1 MAVNQRF
8 YSLDRIRRMAMEAA
22 ENPARFWADKAEYL
36 TWFEKPKSVLE
47 GKAPDVYWFRG
58 GLLNIS
64 YNAIDRHLPVLANKV
79 AFYYENERGDSKV
92 ISYWDLYR
100 EVNRAAYVLRELGVK
115 KGDTV
120 SMMMP
125 SIPEAVYFG
134 LAVHRLGA
142 TLVIH
147 YAGLSEET
155 LAYRLQDCG
164 SKIFVVASKGFRA
177 GEEVRMKDLV
187 DRTLEKYQTP
197 IEKVLVVSRGFSDF
211 NIKQG
216 RDLVYEDIA
225 PKGKVYIEPTPVEAN
240 EPGTIYYT
248 SGTTG
253 RPKGLMQS
261 NGGYIIGLN
270 WTFRALFSPRDD
282 DVWWTISEL
291 GWPVWPM
298 ANLYTIP
305 VMGLTG
311 LLFEGFVGYRRDLF
325 GRIIEKYGVSLIWSS
340 TTTLYTIRSIG
351 EDALK
356 GDLSRL
362 RIILNTGETLNPG
375 VAQWY
380 IEQLPNT
387 MIADAYWMTEH
398 LIPIAATPYGLG
410 EIPYKLG
417 SAGIQFPGSR
427 WLVVDDDGNPL
438 PPGQRGYIVISIPNP
453 AMAKMW
459 NDPGHER
466 LIKTY
471 WSRFPGYFYTG
482 DYGFYDSDGYLYV
495 LGRADDILSVGGE
508 RYGTMDIEGVLARH
522 KAVAEA
528 AVVGSPIQGGGG
540 EKILAFVVLKSGV
553 TPSEAL
559 INDIKEFARAS
570 GVRVDDVII
579 VRRLP
584 KTKSGKIMRR
594 LLRALVRNESYG
606 DISTLDDVRTLDDIK
621 AALKEKGYI
630 T

>member
-47 GKAPDVYWFRG
+47 GKAPGVYWFRG

-164 SKIFVVASKGFRA
+164 SKVFVVASKGFRA

-240 EPGTIYYT
+240 EPGAIYYT

-261 NGGYIIGLN
+261 NGGYVIGLN

-540 EKILAFVVLKSGV
+540 EKILAFVVLRSGV